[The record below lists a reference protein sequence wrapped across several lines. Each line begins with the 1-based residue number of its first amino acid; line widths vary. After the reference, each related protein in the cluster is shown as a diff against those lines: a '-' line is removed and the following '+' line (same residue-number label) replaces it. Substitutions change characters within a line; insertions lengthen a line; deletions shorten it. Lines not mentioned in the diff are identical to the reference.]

1 MPISW
6 LRNSLYIL
14 LVIHTVHLD
23 STIENCTL
31 NNSCHDRGNLTD
43 HGQSRL
49 RLRRAPPAQ
58 CTPSLKDISYTLK
71 DEACCD
77 ASIPF
82 LVDNQLSTSDGM
94 GAISRA
100 VQKRVQSRFN
110 RSFEVIISEADFVIN
125 TYYSGSRQCKFETD
139 RYYVALYETPT
150 QYDLNNVAREN
161 ELASVDSRD
170 PLGWKQAPL
179 AVPEDFQDIGIIDS
193 EAGSR
198 ASNKVLPG
206 DDFNLKTPIVSVAGS
221 TDGKTGTFRRQAT
234 EDSAATCAGRGPNA
248 DASRPLTFSANECC
262 DSRLAQIM
270 RSAADDSSSFAHLG
284 DAAKFIQRR
293 IQLEYLLSFEVIISA
308 GDFATSTYYH
318 GTNTCKIR
326 VGQYNVLAYET
337 PVQYNPFDIVEEDFL
352 ASADSEEPLGSS
364 RPTNVRGDFPDVR
377 VDPSAGD
384 DLTIQP
390 SPREAR
396 ARAFLGAGGAGVT
409 SEHDASDIDMVPPG
423 QSAMPLTVIDGF
435 HVGGNRSLG
444 VTTRKDLED
453 LPPGSHCD
461 KQNRTGDIC
470 CSSALFETMTDAFYE
485 MSSSPE
491 FSFSSAGNLASFIQ
505 KRVQNRFGLSF
516 EVIVSPGDFA
526 LASYGVSDDT
536 CKYHERGFVAM
547 AYATPIQ
554 YDITRLEDEE
564 YFSSISSRDD
574 LGATEPYLPEQR
586 PFHTPLALEAGGDR
600 AGFPKGSHCLAAER
614 AGRSKCCSL
623 PLFRVMQSTYESLIK
638 NPNFDPY
645 NTRTIAQAIQYDA
658 EEELQMS
665 FEVLVSTDD
674 FAYASAYAGPMICK
688 FRVDRYYAMAY
699 ASPRQY
705 PIHTDFFDD
714 DGLAI
719 PLYCPAE
726 VSVLSGYLCCDGTLQ
741 YEMLRSFYDER
752 KNQSGRDIDAEAL
765 AKRALNNVQRRF
777 NTTFESIV
785 SPSDFVW
792 RTHVYNQFSCK
803 FVYDGLHALLFES
816 SKAFPPELLSEVAP
830 PAVPAAPPAIG
841 PPQAPFGPPQ
851 APFGPPQA
859 PLGPPQA
866 PFGPPQAPFAPP
878 QAPFGPPQAPVA
890 PPNAPFVAPPAPL
903 ASPGVFPVAP
913 PAPVAPPPAA
923 VEPAGFFPGGL
934 EGGFGGGGFGG
945 GGGGGGGGCFST
957 DTWVTTPDG
966 KKRMDQLKVGDF
978 ILTANQT
985 AAYFTP
991 VTLWIHREPEVVTKF
1006 VTIMTDYGKML
1017 ALTPRHL
1024 IFRNKCDEFYSDRVT
1039 ELPPNSK
1046 AVYAEELVVGDCVFL
1061 LYRNGFR
1068 QQKLQDISITSRKG
1082 VFSPLTPNG
1091 RILVND
1097 MLASCYSDVMTSL
1110 RKRLLSLFGYWIDQ
1124 SVDLP
1129 FGSEF
1134 SMELLRLIV
1143 PYIK

>member
-1 MPISW
+1 
-6 LRNSLYIL
+6 
-14 LVIHTVHLD
+14 
-23 STIENCTL
+23 
-31 NNSCHDRGNLTD
+31 
-43 HGQSRL
+43 
-49 RLRRAPPAQ
+49 
-58 CTPSLKDISYTLK
+58 
-71 DEACCD
+71 
-77 ASIPF
+77 
-82 LVDNQLSTSDGM
+82 
-94 GAISRA
+94 A

-193 EAGSR
+193 EAGSP
-198 ASNKVLPG
+198 ASNKVLPGDDFNLKTPVVSVAGSTDGKTGTFRRQATEDSAATCAGRGPNDIGIIDSEAGSPASKKVLPG

-248 DASRPLTFSANECC
+248 DASTPLTFSANECC

-284 DAAKFIQRR
+284 DAAKFIQRQ

-337 PVQYNPFDIVEEDFL
+337 PGTLQRLSLPVSTRSGYVLIFI
-352 ASADSEEPLGSS
+352 
-364 RPTNVRGDFPDVR
+364 
-377 VDPSAGD
+377 D

-586 PFHTPLALEAGGDR
+586 PFHTPLALETEGNR
-600 AGFPKGSHCLAAER
+600 AGFPKGSHCLTAER
-614 AGRSKCCSL
+614 AGSKCCSL

-645 NTRTIAQAIQYDA
+645 NTRTIAQAIQYDAEEELQMSFEVLVSTDDFAYASAYAGPMICKFRVDRYYAMAYASPRQAIQYDA

-985 AAYFTP
+985 A
-991 VTLWIHREPEVVTKF
+991 
-1006 VTIMTDYGKML
+1006 
-1017 ALTPRHL
+1017 
-1024 IFRNKCDEFYSDRVT
+1024 
-1039 ELPPNSK
+1039 
-1046 AVYAEELVVGDCVFL
+1046 
-1061 LYRNGFR
+1061 
-1068 QQKLQDISITSRKG
+1068 
-1082 VFSPLTPNG
+1082 
-1091 RILVND
+1091 
-1097 MLASCYSDVMTSL
+1097 
-1110 RKRLLSLFGYWIDQ
+1110 
-1124 SVDLP
+1124 
-1129 FGSEF
+1129 
-1134 SMELLRLIV
+1134 
-1143 PYIK
+1143 

>member
-1 MPISW
+1 M
-6 LRNSLYIL
+6 
-14 LVIHTVHLD
+14 
-23 STIENCTL
+23 
-31 NNSCHDRGNLTD
+31 
-43 HGQSRL
+43 
-49 RLRRAPPAQ
+49 
-58 CTPSLKDISYTLK
+58 
-71 DEACCD
+71 
-77 ASIPF
+77 
-82 LVDNQLSTSDGM
+82 
-94 GAISRA
+94 
-100 VQKRVQSRFN
+100 
-110 RSFEVIISEADFVIN
+110 SFYHF
-125 TYYSGSRQCKFETD
+125 
-139 RYYVALYETPT
+139 

-193 EAGSR
+193 EAGSP
-198 ASNKVLPG
+198 ASKKVLPG

-248 DASRPLTFSANECC
+248 DASTPLTFSANECC

-284 DAAKFIQRR
+284 DAAK
-293 IQLEYLLSFEVIISA
+293 
-308 GDFATSTYYH
+308 
-318 GTNTCKIR
+318 
-326 VGQYNVLAYET
+326 
-337 PVQYNPFDIVEEDFL
+337 
-352 ASADSEEPLGSS
+352 
-364 RPTNVRGDFPDVR
+364 
-377 VDPSAGD
+377 
-384 DLTIQP
+384 
-390 SPREAR
+390 
-396 ARAFLGAGGAGVT
+396 
-409 SEHDASDIDMVPPG
+409 
-423 QSAMPLTVIDGF
+423 
-435 HVGGNRSLG
+435 
-444 VTTRKDLED
+444 
-453 LPPGSHCD
+453 
-461 KQNRTGDIC
+461 
-470 CSSALFETMTDAFYE
+470 
-485 MSSSPE
+485 
-491 FSFSSAGNLASFIQ
+491 FIQ

-554 YDITRLEDEE
+554 
-564 YFSSISSRDD
+564 
-574 LGATEPYLPEQR
+574 
-586 PFHTPLALEAGGDR
+586 
-600 AGFPKGSHCLAAER
+600 
-614 AGRSKCCSL
+614 
-623 PLFRVMQSTYESLIK
+623 
-638 NPNFDPY
+638 
-645 NTRTIAQAIQYDA
+645 AIQYDA

-674 FAYASAYAGPMICK
+674 FAYASAYTGPMICK

-816 SKAFPPELLSEVAP
+816 SKP